1 MRDGVNPN
9 RVAQAEANRAE
20 WEVTFRNLYEAG
32 NNVTDIYRITG
43 KSRHFVRR
51 VLVECGAMA
60 IETEP
65 QVEAQQEPVKQP
77 DQSLTIIEVKDNSH
91 VNRISLPSF
100 PWGEFDRDPRH
111 ETAPRGRTY
120 MIASPVTRAEQMAR
134 ELWREVGV

>member
-1 MRDGVNPN
+1 MKSGYNPE
-9 RVAQAEANRAE
+9 RAAAAVKHRAE
-20 WEVTFRNLYEAG
+20 WEVTFRNLYVAG
-32 NNVTDIYRITG
+32 NNITDIYRITG

-51 VLVECGAMA
+51 VLVECGALA

-77 DQSLTIIEVKDNSH
+77 DPSRTIIEVKDNSH

-100 PWGEFDRDPRH
+100 PWGEFDRDPRY

-134 ELWREVGV
+134 ELWREAGV